1 MRGQAGFA
9 AAYEVCDSDLLPGG
23 YGGASAN
30 LARYDG
36 VRYGYRSADSKT
48 LSGMYSH
55 SRDEGFSAEVKRR
68 ILLGTYALSA
78 GYYDAYYG
86 KAQQV
91 RRLLAEEFLRAFAE
105 VDAIVTPTAP
115 TAAFKL
121 GEKTGDPLAMYL
133 ADIYTVTASLAGI
146 CGVTV
151 PCGATKAGLPVGM
164 LTMKPSVLSS
174 LESKTVTQAIETIR
188 DRVDVLGVSEPVIQE
203 YGLGKDQILVELPGI
218 DDLDRVKS
226 IIQDTARL
234 SIHAV
239 VGGPFPDEQSALA
252 SVNGNLPPD
261 EGMIHGSGTMATGSD
276 NDAVYILDRTSI
288 VAGNDFRSADPS
300 TNQNTGQRIVIFT
313 LTNEAGDKFWDY
325 TSANVGKSM
334 AVVLGSRVREVAV
347 IKSAIR
353 DRGEIEGTFSEDEV
367 STLSKLLRTGAL
379 PASLTYLENRTVGA
393 SLGADSIKEG
403 VTAAVVGVLVV
414 MVFMLIYY
422 RGSGINADLA
432 LVLNLL
438 ILLGFMGYSTATL
451 TLPGIA
457 GVILTIGMGVDSN
470 VLIFER
476 IREEIRAGKAAS
488 AAVDQGFAHAWVTIV
503 DTHVTTIV
511 SAAILFLFGTGPV
524 KGFATTLT
532 FGLLAN
538 LFTAVFVSRTIFDAH
553 LNKIKTGEMVSI

>member
-1 MRGQAGFA
+1 MKKNLRGRILAIIAVLLISVYGIIGIPSGVSGKSLLQALQKRIHLGL
-9 AAYEVCDSDLLPGG
+9 DLK
-23 YGGASAN
+23 GGAH
-30 LARYDG
+30 LILQ
-36 VRYGYRSADSKT
+36 VQVADAVN
-48 LSGMYSH
+48 
-55 SRDEGFSAEVKRR
+55 AETDNMV
-68 ILLGTYALSA
+68 GTIQQDLR
-78 GYYDAYYG
+78 
-86 KAQQV
+86 KAKLQFGQV
-91 RRLLAEEFLRAFAE
+91 IKP
-105 VDAIVTPTAP
+105 D
-115 TAAFKL
+115 
-121 GEKTGDPLAMYL
+121 
-133 ADIYTVTASLAGI
+133 
-146 CGVTV
+146 
-151 PCGATKAGLPVGM
+151 ATKNPQQLRVEGVPPASQSAVRSLIDQKYSNEYDISGGSDGNFT
-164 LTMKPSVLSS
+164 LTMKPSILSS
-174 LESKTVTQAIETIR
+174 LESKTVAQAIETIR
-188 DRVDVLGVSEPVIQE
+188 DRVDSLGVSEPVIQE

-234 SIHAV
+234 SIHPV
-239 VGGPFPDEQSALA
+239 IGGPFPDEQTALQ
-252 SVNGNLPPD
+252 SVGGTLPPD
-261 EGMIHGSGTMATGSD
+261 QMIMHGSGNMATGSD
-276 NDAVYILDRTSI
+276 ADAVYILQRTSV
-288 VAGNDFRSADPS
+288 VAGNEFRSADPS

-313 LTNEAGDKFWDY
+313 LTNEAGDKFWEY

-334 AVVLGSRVREVAV
+334 AVVLGSRIREVAS

-367 STLSKLLRTGAL
+367 TTLSKLLRTGAL

-414 MVFMLIYY
+414 MAFMLVYY

-432 LVLNLL
+432 LMLNLL

-538 LFTAVFVSRTIFDAH
+538 LFTAVFVSRVIFDAH
-553 LNKIKTGEMVSI
+553 LNKMKPGEMVSI